1 MASTAEKIFETAKQ
15 LPDGL
20 ALEALHYLEYLRLRA
35 EDRGQALDL
44 MQAQQGSMRR
54 TWDNPDD
61 EVWNDATTR

>member
-1 MASTAEKIFETAKQ
+1 MASTAEKIFETAKH

-35 EDRGQALDL
+35 EDRGQMVDL
-44 MQAQQGSMRR
+44 IQAQQGSMRR

-61 EVWNDATTR
+61 EVWNDAPTR

>member
-35 EDRGQALDL
+35 EDSHDGKGQDL
-44 MQAQQGSMRR
+44 TGLRDRLGLRS
-54 TWDNPDD
+54 TGH
-61 EVWNDATTR
+61 DA

>member
-35 EDRGQALDL
+35 EDRGQTLDL
-44 MQAQQGSMRR
+44 MQAQQGSM
-54 TWDNPDD
+54 
-61 EVWNDATTR
+61 

>member
-35 EDRGQALDL
+35 EDLGQTLDL

-61 EVWNDATTR
+61 EVWNDAPTR